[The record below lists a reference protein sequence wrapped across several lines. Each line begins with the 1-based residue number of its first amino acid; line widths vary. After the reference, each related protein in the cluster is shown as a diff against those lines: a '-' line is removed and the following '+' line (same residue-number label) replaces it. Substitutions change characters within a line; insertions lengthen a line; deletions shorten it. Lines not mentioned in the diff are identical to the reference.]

1 MAFNGYLIKLGGSNG
16 TVLPLEYIKLSGY
29 NSTPNQRMESE
40 AERSVTGLL
49 HRTTVEH
56 TATKVEFTTPMM
68 TNKQVADM
76 MTLFRSVWSSTAERK
91 LDLEYYDEETDSYKT
106 GTFYMPDIKFTIDH
120 IDLALNLVYYG
131 ETRIAFIEY

>member
-1 MAFNGYLIKLGGSNG
+1 MAFNGYLIKLGGSSG

-68 TNKQVADM
+68 TNLQVAEM

>member
-40 AERSVTGLL
+40 AERAVTGLL

-76 MTLFRSVWSSTAERK
+76 MTLFRSVWSSTSERK